1 MEDFFDT
8 CTKDEIIAQWQDGQC
23 EIERLARELEE
34 ESARAEAAEA
44 KAKLCD
50 RLAEALR
57 AVTAW
62 WGLYGTPEVSEP
74 ERHAAYDNAKCLAE
88 AALAEYDKLEDSAD
102 GK

>member
-50 RLAEALR
+50 SFVQVLR
-57 AVTAW
+57 HNQGSPQRVKEQ
-62 WGLYGTPEVSEP
+62 LQ
-74 ERHAAYDNAKCLAE
+74 
-88 AALAEYDKLEDSAD
+88 AALADYDALEEKS
-102 GK
+102 